1 VNNLRLQDPIE
12 RWLIFIETI
21 RIESKAYCK
30 RKRYHE
36 RAIKDLCERKLEALE
51 QNPLLPTSKSLNSQ
65 YEYYRALLNKWT
77 ADQISGYQIRI
88 KAQPKF
94 EPGEP
99 NISFFADMEKKTGNK
114 KNITELKDINGEL
127 QYEPVALKEI
137 AVDYYKELFSEK
149 KTDTTATQK
158 LLDNVKNKI
167 SLAQRASLDQGI
179 TLEELEK
186 AVKKLQKGKSPG
198 PDGIPAEFY
207 QLFWD
212 KIQTMY
218 LDFINAVKR
227 SCFPANKNVSITTLI
242 FKEKGERCSLKN
254 YRPITLMNVDIKI
267 LTKLLSIRLN
277 LVLPTIIHDS
287 QTAVYGRVIGDNINL
302 IRDLIDLSNKN
313 EEEAALLFLDQEKA
327 FDRVSHNVMLKT
339 LNHFGFGPNFISWIE
354 ILYSNAST
362 RVDINGFLTEKVQLK
377 SGVRQGCP
385 LSPLLY
391 VLIIELLGLLLRSNQ
406 NIVGFQIEGDRL
418 ISSHYSDDAV
428 IKITQNRC
436 FKEVYKDLTTY
447 ENGTGARINY
457 DKTKG
462 LWLGKWRGRI
472 DDPFEDIYTNPN
484 QQIKWTSTNVKYLGV
499 YVGNDNPDLCTF
511 QDIIPKVK
519 KRLHYWKPLS
529 LPILSKSR
537 VIEIFHASKLWY
549 AASFYPIPSHFSKD
563 LNDAFMDYIIFPK
576 NKAEVSKMEMEKERA
591 FGGIKLMNIQLKSI
605 TPKITWLM
613 RLLTDNGLRMHVK
626 VFEQLLGI
634 QKGGLTGKD
643 VIFADQRYMT
653 AHLECTSIFY
663 REALC
668 GISKL
673 DIWKHIPDINNE
685 HLYYNP
691 IFSTVEE
698 DDDGEQFEEKTL
710 APFHGNKTLM
720 KIHTYGELLAAIE
733 SPHLQPKLK
742 AVLSKKRDLIR
753 YIRPNVEANSVS
765 GYNTALVNFKDTTQK
780 FIYSEL
786 IHRKSTDH
794 IYQIKWS
801 QREDIGALNWDNV
814 WEACHQQF
822 FSEDVKS
829 TVWEQMHLNFYTTY
843 NYNKWHNS
851 LHPCPL
857 CRHIPEDIF
866 HILIDCK
873 FTRMMWNKIQ
883 CCLTKIDPL
892 SITNEE
898 MGLGMISRTKNERK
912 ATTLRNWI
920 TFSLRHHI
928 MKEERKAYYLTNYTG
943 VQEQAF
949 VDGFNYSMAQ
959 ELSLKR
965 LQYSYRGEEDK
976 FDAIATTNGV
986 IGTKV
991 GDNYVWK
998 NIC

>member
-1 VNNLRLQDPIE
+1 MWNCSGVRVSSSAQEKVDFLWSNISGPWDILILIETHHKMIEDIQPVLYTYKNNYHMMHTEAEEVDSYAGIVVFVHNRFKVEDENILLVGRLLKFTLITPKSTYHISIMYGYTGNSATRSKMELFTEKILSSHKRNDKNLILGDFNFVDNDLDRVSATRVGQNQSDKTLEQPWLHTIAELDLEDPFRFKNPRRKMFSYVHTANKSKSRLDRLYVTSSILNNIISYKHTQTPFTKAHKVLSFTVKENVERGPSFWKMNTSRLTDRAYQTMVENTIQDVNNLHLQDPIE

-36 RAIKDLCERKLEALE
+36 RAIKDLCERNIATLE
-51 QNPLLPTSKSLNSQ
+51 QNQLLPVSKSLNSQ

-77 ADQISGYQIRI
+77 ADQISGYQTRI

-99 NISFFADMEKKTGNK
+99 NISFFANMEKKTGNR
-114 KNITELKDINGEL
+114 KNITELQDINGEL
-127 QYEPVALKEI
+127 QYETVALKEI

-158 LLDNVKNKI
+158 LLQNVKNKI
-167 SLAQRASLDQGI
+167 SLEQRASLDEGI

-186 AVKKLQKGKSPG
+186 TVKKLQKGKSPG

-207 QLFWD
+207 QSFWD

-218 LDFINAVKR
+218 HDFINAVKR

-254 YRPITLMNVDIKI
+254 YRPIALMNVDIKI
-267 LTKLLSIRLN
+267 LTKLLSLRLN
-277 LVLPTIIHDS
+277 LVLPTIIHES

-339 LNHFGFGPNFISWIE
+339 LKHFGFGPNFISWIE

-362 RVDINGFLTEKVQLK
+362 RVDVNGFLTEKVQLK

-462 LWLGKWRGRI
+462 LWLGKWKGRK
-472 DDPFEDIYTNPN
+472 DDPFEGINRNPN

-499 YVGNDNPDLCTF
+499 YVGNNNPDLCTF
-511 QDIIPKVK
+511 QEIIPKVK

-549 AASFYPIPSHFSKD
+549 AASIYPIPSHFTKD
-563 LNDAFMDYIIFPK
+563 LNDALMDYIVFPK
-576 NKAEVSKMEMEKERA
+576 NKAEVNKMEMEKEGA
-591 FGGIKLMNIQLKSI
+591 FGRS
-605 TPKITWLM
+605 
-613 RLLTDNGLRMHVK
+613 
-626 VFEQLLGI
+626 
-634 QKGGLTGKD
+634 
-643 VIFADQRYMT
+643 
-653 AHLECTSIFY
+653 
-663 REALC
+663 
-668 GISKL
+668 
-673 DIWKHIPDINNE
+673 
-685 HLYYNP
+685 
-691 IFSTVEE
+691 
-698 DDDGEQFEEKTL
+698 
-710 APFHGNKTLM
+710 
-720 KIHTYGELLAAIE
+720 
-733 SPHLQPKLK
+733 
-742 AVLSKKRDLIR
+742 
-753 YIRPNVEANSVS
+753 
-765 GYNTALVNFKDTTQK
+765 
-780 FIYSEL
+780 
-786 IHRKSTDH
+786 
-794 IYQIKWS
+794 
-801 QREDIGALNWDNV
+801 
-814 WEACHQQF
+814 
-822 FSEDVKS
+822 
-829 TVWEQMHLNFYTTY
+829 
-843 NYNKWHNS
+843 
-851 LHPCPL
+851 
-857 CRHIPEDIF
+857 
-866 HILIDCK
+866 
-873 FTRMMWNKIQ
+873 
-883 CCLTKIDPL
+883 
-892 SITNEE
+892 
-898 MGLGMISRTKNERK
+898 
-912 ATTLRNWI
+912 
-920 TFSLRHHI
+920 
-928 MKEERKAYYLTNYTG
+928 
-943 VQEQAF
+943 
-949 VDGFNYSMAQ
+949 
-959 ELSLKR
+959 
-965 LQYSYRGEEDK
+965 
-976 FDAIATTNGV
+976 
-986 IGTKV
+986 
-991 GDNYVWK
+991 
-998 NIC
+998 